1 MGIPGDHA
9 RVRRAALAALVPGEP
24 CPRCGGGM
32 YLTQALDLD
41 HLVPRMEGGQG
52 PRALAHASCNRRH
65 GQAIG
70 AAARRARKSN
80 WRRRPMIK
88 RALGIEVYADRGRTA
103 LVLAGIPELGSADV
117 ELLPLVQGTDAVP
130 AVRALAGRVKLA
142 AIAVDPRSN
151 AATLLE
157 PLRLAG
163 LPVKTPDASDVAV
176 AHGKFSDLTAAGRLR
191 HHRQADLTAAIRFAQ
206 SRRLSG
212 SEAIQRYGGTVD
224 PAPAVAAELAVWAL
238 GDLDHPDGLQPF
250 ALWG

>member
-1 MGIPGDHA
+1 MTTPGSA
-9 RVRRAALAALVPGEP
+9 
-24 CPRCGGGM
+24 
-32 YLTQALDLD
+32 
-41 HLVPRMEGGQG
+41 G
-52 PRALAHASCNRRH
+52 PRWPRWCPVSRAR
-65 GQAIG
+65 G
-70 AAARRARKSN
+70 AAAACTSRRRWIWTTWCRGWKAARARGRWPTHRVIAVMGRPSGPPRGGPGSQN

-212 SEAIQRYGGTVD
+212 SGAIQRYGGTVD